1 MPELKPKAFP
11 GHSAVQ
17 LVEVAVGECA
27 IHSVV
32 VYQDRAEVKRSLPV
46 HLLAGENEL
55 ILTNMAECADKN
67 SVRYVAASDPCTDT
81 DTHTH
86 TRMHAHTHART
97 HTHLHT
103 QT

>member
-67 SVRYVAASDPCTDT
+67 SVRYIAASGPCTDT
-81 DTHTH
+81 GTHTH
-86 TRMHAHTHART
+86 THSST

>member
-1 MPELKPKAFP
+1 MLSCITVVSLATPFAEEGVACESSVSCKPQIHANMPELKPKAFP
-11 GHSAVQ
+11 GHAAVQ

-55 ILTNMAECADKN
+55 VLTNMAECADKN
-67 SVRYVAASDPCTDT
+67 SVR
-81 DTHTH
+81 
-86 TRMHAHTHART
+86 
-97 HTHLHT
+97 
-103 QT
+103 